1 MADMFC
7 LNDVDAAAVEAQ
19 NLAARKSDLETT
31 IQQLTKIK
39 EDSEVLTAT
48 MGLNEQVVAYLAFVV
63 EELNK
68 VVPAMEQIITAI
80 NGSISSAQA
89 FEELRKQNYLAQ

>member
-7 LNDVDAAAVEAQ
+7 LHDVDAAALEAQ
-19 NLAARKSDLETT
+19 NLSARKSDLETT

-39 EDSEVLTAT
+39 EDSELLTAT
-48 MGLNEQVVAYLAFVV
+48 MGLNEQVVAYLSFVT

-68 VVPAMEQIITAI
+68 IVPAMEQIITAI
-80 NGSISSAQA
+80 NGSIASARS
-89 FEELRKQNYLAQ
+89 FEELQKQNYLAQ